1 MDAFMEDVL
10 NVKPVLLKQNA
21 PEMDAFQ
28 QRLLNS
34 QRETFFLLKPDAP
47 KTNAFHVKDV
57 VNIEPF
63 LFDTMPPKW
72 MKDVLN
78 VKPVLLKQDS
88 PEMDAFQQRLLNSQR
103 ETYFLLNFFCL
114 TQCPS
119 SLLQLMR
126 RSIFKQPDRSLHPAS
141 ASIANPR

>member
-1 MDAFMEDVL
+1 MDAFMKDVL

-21 PEMDAFQ
+21 PEMEGFQ

-34 QRETFFLLKPDAP
+34 HRDNFFLLKPDAP

-63 LFDTMPPKW
+63 LFDTMPPKMDAF

-78 VKPVLLKQDS
+78 VKPVLLKQNA

-103 ETYFLLNFFCL
+103 ENFFC
-114 TQCPS
+114 
-119 SLLQLMR
+119 
-126 RSIFKQPDRSLHPAS
+126 
-141 ASIANPR
+141 